1 MKFYR
6 QFSSP
11 SDSHSSVLSRKKNER
26 WIRQKQLRNRESI
39 EGQSILNKE
48 MDQVVFKSVASIAID
63 RSLFIYGVCDVGGG
77 VGKTR
82 KTRVIVRFVV

>member
-1 MKFYR
+1 
-6 QFSSP
+6 
-11 SDSHSSVLSRKKNER
+11 
-26 WIRQKQLRNRESI
+26 
-39 EGQSILNKE
+39 